1 MSGTDSGAAPLIL
14 VVDDEAGVRD
24 LLGDALRLGGY
35 ETFEAGDGMAALT
48 ALRKRPANLLVID
61 INMPLMD
68 GFELLER
75 LRATGDLTP
84 ALMLSARG
92 EKSDIARGLRLG
104 ADDYVTKPFSLEE
117 LLLRVAAIL
126 RRSTPKSSSAPILR
140 CGPIQL
146 VTLDEEVVELS
157 PTEYRL
163 LQYMM
168 EHKGKVLSK
177 TTLLSA
183 VWEIDFDSESTVVDT
198 YISYLRKKLN
208 RDDLEF
214 IRTVR
219 GVGFQ
224 LVEPK

>member
-1 MSGTDSGAAPLIL
+1 MSSTTGLAKTDTPVIL

-35 ETFEAGDGMAALT
+35 ETFEATDGMAALT

-75 LRATGDLTP
+75 LRDTGDLTP

-92 EKSDIARGLRLG
+92 DKSDIARRLRLG

-126 RRSTPKSSSAPILR
+126 RR
-140 CGPIQL
+140 
-146 VTLDEEVVELS
+146 
-157 PTEYRL
+157 
-163 LQYMM
+163 
-168 EHKGKVLSK
+168 
-177 TTLLSA
+177 
-183 VWEIDFDSESTVVDT
+183 
-198 YISYLRKKLN
+198 
-208 RDDLEF
+208 
-214 IRTVR
+214 
-219 GVGFQ
+219 
-224 LVEPK
+224 

>member
-1 MSGTDSGAAPLIL
+1 
-14 VVDDEAGVRD
+14 
-24 LLGDALRLGGY
+24 
-35 ETFEAGDGMAALT
+35 
-48 ALRKRPANLLVID
+48 
-61 INMPLMD
+61 
-68 GFELLER
+68 
-75 LRATGDLTP
+75 
-84 ALMLSARG
+84 
-92 EKSDIARGLRLG
+92 
-104 ADDYVTKPFSLEE
+104 
-117 LLLRVAAIL
+117 
-126 RRSTPKSSSAPILR
+126 
-140 CGPIQL
+140 

-208 RDDLEF
+208 RGDLEF